1 MTDRGEWQ
9 PMRESLRHIH
19 SRLYRAALVATCLL
33 ATLPV
38 VGCGERGTGI
48 LGTAKTP
55 SPDATLSTLA
65 ISTGTLT
72 PSFAAATTSYAAA
85 VPNATSSVTITPTT
99 TTANATVTVNG
110 ATVASG
116 SASTPISLVVGTN
129 TISVS
134 VTAEDGT
141 TKKAYTI
148 SVLRATT

>member
-1 MTDRGEWQ
+1 
-9 PMRESLRHIH
+9 MRESLKHIH
-19 SRLYRAALVATCLL
+19 SRLHRAALVAACLL
-33 ATLPV
+33 GTLTL
-38 VGCGERGTGI
+38 VGCGERGTEI

-55 SPDATLSTLA
+55 SPDATLRALA

-99 TTANATVTVNG
+99 TKGNATVTVNG
-110 ATVASG
+110 AAVASG
-116 SASTPISLVVGTN
+116 SASAPISLVVGTN

-141 TKKAYTI
+141 TKSAYII
-148 SVLRATT
+148 SVVRATA